1 MMDRARASLDGSAK
15 PAAAEGARRLQP
27 GGLLRPSVLTYD
39 AGMIE
44 EVELTRAYRTTPTG
58 LYLFTTWADG
68 HANVQFAFR
77 ALGIQDDPPRVLV
90 GVQHSNYSLNA
101 FRQSREF
108 GLNVCSH
115 EQVHAI
121 DASRGLSGRDE
132 PDKIARLGLETF
144 PAKHIKAPL
153 IADCHANVECRVVAS
168 LEGPGVTLFLAEA
181 LACYLDPERP
191 PVLRLAGK
199 TYRLGEPA

>member
-1 MMDRARASLDGSAK
+1 MR
-15 PAAAEGARRLQP
+15 
-27 GGLLRPSVLTYD
+27 
-39 AGMIE
+39 E

-58 LYLFTTWADG
+58 LYLFTTVADG
-68 HANVQFAFR
+68 HPNVQFAFR
-77 ALGIQDDPPRVLV
+77 GLGIQDDPPTILV
-90 GVQHSNYSLNA
+90 GVQHNNYSLNA
-101 FRQSREF
+101 VRETREF
-108 GLNVCSH
+108 GLNVCSQ
-115 EQVHAI
+115 EQVGAI

-153 IADCHANVECRVVAS
+153 IVGCHANVECLVVDS

-181 LACYLDPERP
+181 LAVYVDHERA

-199 TYRLGEPA
+199 TYLLGEPA